1 MAVRTLENK
10 TFEPNLEI
18 RYTNYLRHEFSSG
31 SGAQIVSEAE
41 MADLVLSGQILSV
54 SLPTLSFSQT
64 TTLESRAE
72 VFVMVQVEETRTK
85 RLVWAQTA
93 KGASE
98 FYVTS
103 DLQFNRVLQNRALE
117 QAGRFIAEDLAS
129 RFLLQLES
137 GQLAKQPA
145 LPASDNADTN
155 IK

>member
-1 MAVRTLENK
+1 LENK
-10 TFEPNLEI
+10 SFEPNLET

-31 SGAQIVSEAE
+31 SGAQIVTDNDA
-41 MADLVLSGQILSV
+41 ADLVLSGQILSV
-54 SLPTLSFSQT
+54 VVPTLSFTRT
-64 TTLESRAE
+64 TTLESRTE
-72 VFVMVQVEETRTK
+72 VVVIVKVEETRTK
-85 RLVWAQTA
+85 RLVWTQTS

-137 GQLAKQPA
+137 GQLTKPPA
-145 LPASDNADTN
+145 SPASDNADTN

>member
-1 MAVRTLENK
+1 
-10 TFEPNLEI
+10 
-18 RYTNYLRHEFSSG
+18 
-31 SGAQIVSEAE
+31 
-41 MADLVLSGQILSV
+41 
-54 SLPTLSFSQT
+54 
-64 TTLESRAE
+64 
-72 VFVMVQVEETRTK
+72 

-98 FYVTS
+98 FYVTP

-145 LPASDNADTN
+145 LPASDNEDTN